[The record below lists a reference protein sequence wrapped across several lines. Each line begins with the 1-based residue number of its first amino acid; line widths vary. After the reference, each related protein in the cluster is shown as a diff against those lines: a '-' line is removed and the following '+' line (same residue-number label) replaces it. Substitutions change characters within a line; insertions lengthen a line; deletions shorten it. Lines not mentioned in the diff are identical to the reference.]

1 MHQTNLYQNVMSMKV
16 DDSYV
21 TSNVEDMS
29 FAEAF
34 SALSSFVP
42 GGNNQV
48 NACVVVATN
57 QFSILVGKDLHNIWT
72 AKTARLTSKTAR

>member
-1 MHQTNLYQNVMSMKV
+1 MKV